1 MRSLVL
7 FLFVIGIIMLT
18 TGYQKR
24 MLKTHEIQTRVEYRF
39 IPRNIYEEQ
48 LGEPEISSSYADMFE
63 RQDVYRNRTF

>member
-18 TGYQKR
+18 TGYQKK

-39 IPRNIYEEQ
+39 IPRSIYEEQ
-48 LGEPEISSSYADMFE
+48 LGEPETASSFADMFE
-63 RQDVYRNRTF
+63 RQDVFRSRTI